1 MKKLFT
7 VTVITLLVAF
17 LLLSYSLNV
26 NSSLSQS
33 IVRLHVIAN
42 SESEDDQLLKLKV
55 RDAILAHSSADF
67 TKKADVSQNLD
78 IYRSISEDVI
88 RRNGYNYD
96 VCVEYGN
103 FHFPTKHYENLS
115 LPAGNYDAVRITIGS
130 GKGKN
135 WWCILFP
142 PLCYINGSTNT
153 SEASNELQKI
163 LSKDNYDLIST
174 QIRNGR
180 VPVEIKFKIVEICG
194 QLTRRSKIYA
204 KIGKDKTNEN
214 ESKRAS

>member
-26 NSSLSQS
+26 NSSLSQG

-42 SESEDDQLLKLKV
+42 SDSDADQLLKLKV

-67 TKKADVSQNLD
+67 TKKADVSENLTV
-78 IYRSISEDVI
+78 YQSISEEII

-96 VCVEYGN
+96 VRVEYGN

-142 PLCYINGSTNT
+142 PLCYIDASTAT
-153 SEASNELQKI
+153 SDASDRLQEI

-174 QIRNGR
+174 QSRNGR
-180 VPVEIKFKIVEICG
+180 VPVEIKFKIVEFCG
-194 QLTRRSKIYA
+194 NLTRRSKIYA
-204 KIGKDKTNEN
+204 KIGKDKNNANEI
-214 ESKRAS
+214 KRAS